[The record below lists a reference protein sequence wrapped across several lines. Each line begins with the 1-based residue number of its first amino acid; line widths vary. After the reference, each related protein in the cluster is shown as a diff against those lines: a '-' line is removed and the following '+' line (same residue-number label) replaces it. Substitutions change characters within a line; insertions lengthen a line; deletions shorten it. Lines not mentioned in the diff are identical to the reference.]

1 MQGGREIEREKG
13 NYFWILSFE
22 IENED
27 DNVVVLKGGFLRKG
41 MICCVIYNVVL
52 GLITRQSDP

>member
-1 MQGGREIEREKG
+1 MTEGLREREREL
-13 NYFWILSFE
+13 FWILSFE

-27 DNVVVLKGGFLRKG
+27 DNVDVLKGCFLRKG